1 MNYQTYN
8 NQNDIKNWK
17 ESNKQ
22 ALMFQPRVKTGSRN
36 IQKIDP
42 NGDDY
47 NFIQSNTKLIA
58 ASTEFHERP

>member
-1 MNYQTYN
+1 
-8 NQNDIKNWK
+8 
-17 ESNKQ
+17 
-22 ALMFQPRVKTGSRN
+22 MFQPRVKTGSRN